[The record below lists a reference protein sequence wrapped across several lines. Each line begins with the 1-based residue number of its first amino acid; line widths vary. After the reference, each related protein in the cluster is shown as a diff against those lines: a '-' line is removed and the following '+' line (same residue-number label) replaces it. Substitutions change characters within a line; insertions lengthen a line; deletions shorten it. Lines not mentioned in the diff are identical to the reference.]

1 MGYLDAALD
10 TFPSRKLTIDTL
22 EQAVKFVQS

>member
-1 MGYLDAALD
+1 MGYFDAALD

-22 EQAVKFVQS
+22 DQAVKFVQS